1 MRVPLD
7 PTRPGALI
15 VSMFVYDPVGEK
27 PLELR
32 AAVDT
37 GASVTIIPWDIAR
50 SLGYPTGTAPS
61 RRIVAGDGVYYAPTV
76 LLSRVDVGPA
86 SARDVEAICHD
97 LPQEALV
104 DALVGLSF
112 LTRFDVHLDFAAWE
126 MELAARGGSPPRAGT
141 GPGDTTCAG

>member
-7 PTRPGALI
+7 ATRPHALV
-15 VSMFVYDPVGEK
+15 VSMVVHGPRGEK
-27 PLELR
+27 PVKLR

-50 SLGYPTGTAPS
+50 SLGYPTDTAPS
-61 RRIVAGDGVYYAPTV
+61 RRIVAGDGIYYAPTV
-76 LLSRVDVGPA
+76 LLSRVVVGPA

-97 LPQEALV
+97 LPEEAVV

-112 LTRFDVHLDFAAWE
+112 LTRFDVRFDFAAWE
-126 MELAARGGSPPRAGT
+126 MELLSRAR
-141 GPGDTTCAG
+141 